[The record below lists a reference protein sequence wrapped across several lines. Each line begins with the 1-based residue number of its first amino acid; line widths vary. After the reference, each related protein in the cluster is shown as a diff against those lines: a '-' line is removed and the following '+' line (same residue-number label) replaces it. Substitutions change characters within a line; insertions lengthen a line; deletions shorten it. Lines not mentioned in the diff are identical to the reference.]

1 MRGDKECLPEVV
13 VDNNEPAKLN
23 LLVENDSSAISG
35 LQSYLAEINKIP
47 SLTQEEEF
55 MLAKA
60 FLERSDKEA
69 AHKLVTSHLKLVA
82 KIAMSYRN
90 YGLPINE
97 MISEGNLG
105 LIHAV
110 KKYNPDLG
118 FRLSTYAMWWIK
130 ANIQD
135 YILKSWSLVKLGT
148 TAAQKKLFFGLSRL
162 KNRISALYLR
172 APNDQ
177 DYENIAKELGVSKK
191 EVFEANERLVFRDM
205 SLNQYTN
212 QDSQS
217 TEMIDILPET
227 APNQE
232 VVLCEKQDNSF
243 KMKILNAGLKHLN
256 DRELYIL
263 KHRKLA
269 EPVATLEELSS
280 KFQIS
285 KERVRQIENR
295 AFEKLQHFVLQEYNT
310 PKANQYIENRV

>member
-1 MRGDKECLPEVV
+1 MRGDKEYLPEVV
-13 VDNNEPAKLN
+13 DDNTEPAKLN
-23 LLVENDSSAISG
+23 LLVENDSSAITG

-90 YGLPINE
+90 YGLSINE

-162 KNRISALYLR
+162 KNKISALYLR
-172 APNDQ
+172 VPNDQ
-177 DYENIAKELGVSKK
+177 DYENIANELGVSKK

-217 TEMIDILPET
+217 TEMIDILPDT
-227 APNQE
+227 SPNQE
-232 VVLCEKQDNSF
+232 LVLCEKQDNSF

-269 EPVATLEELSS
+269 EPVVTLEELSS

-295 AFEKLQHFVLQEYNT
+295 AFEKLQHFVLQEYNA
-310 PKANQYIENRV
+310 PKDNQYIENRV